1 MTTFSSLV
9 RVVFEHDYYGD
20 RLFQWLTAAPS
31 PRTAV
36 EMRKRDILFRQAQG
50 GFSLFFN
57 QRETRSQVLAAPFSL
72 RFHLAL
78 NDPDFYNYTD
88 LSAGVPP
95 TGAVVPADVPAASTV
110 APADAAPPTAA
121 PLPAARISQS
131 VFLFY
136 NMPGNPVSDKGIP
149 LLHGGP
155 VVASTDLCDGAQV
168 IPGVSAKPFGILVI
182 DLGPDLPECYGI
194 RFSARSTHWSYILVS
209 DHLRGLDRPAIIDT
223 AGQESFTGPRPVVL
237 PDNRDALSFTSLN
250 PIALRFSGGKRF
262 KLVEQFDPDP
272 AKSKVIL
279 GALPLPGVS
288 VISHAL
294 ADAGA
299 GSPERAAGPE
309 SPGSPYI
316 SEILLY

>member
-20 RLFQWLTAAPS
+20 RLFQWLTASPS
-31 PRTAV
+31 PRTAM

-88 LSAGVPP
+88 LPAGVPL
-95 TGAVVPADVPAASTV
+95 PAD
-110 APADAAPPTAA
+110 PPLPSGAT
-121 PLPAARISQS
+121 LPAAGAALSSGKISQS

-136 NMPGNPVSDKGIP
+136 NMTGNPTSDNGMP
-149 LLHGGP
+149 LLHSGP
-155 VVASTDLCDGAQV
+155 VVACTDLCDAGQL
-168 IPGVSAKPFGILVI
+168 IPGVFVKPFGILII
-182 DLGPDLPECYGI
+182 DLGPDLSECYGI

-209 DHLRGLDRPAIIDT
+209 DYLRGLDRPAIIDT
-223 AGQESFTGPRPVVL
+223 AGQETFTGPRPVVL
-237 PDNRDALSFTSLN
+237 PDNRDALSFTSRN
-250 PIALRFSGGKRF
+250 PIALRFSDNKRF

-272 AKSKVIL
+272 AKSRVIL

-288 VISHAL
+288 IISHAL
-294 ADAGA
+294 A
-299 GSPERAAGPE
+299 E
-309 SPGSPYI
+309 SPYT

>member
-1 MTTFSSLV
+1 M
-9 RVVFEHDYYGD
+9 
-20 RLFQWLTAAPS
+20 
-31 PRTAV
+31 

-57 QRETRSQVLAAPFSL
+57 QRETRSQVLATPFSL

-88 LSAGVPP
+88 LPAG
-95 TGAVVPADVPAASTV
+95 
-110 APADAAPPTAA
+110 
-121 PLPAARISQS
+121 RISQS

-136 NMPGNPVSDKGIP
+136 NMPGNPVSDNGIP

-155 VVASTDLCDGAQV
+155 VVASTDLCDGGQV
-168 IPGVSAKPFGILVI
+168 TPGVSAKPFGILVI
-182 DLGPDLPECYGI
+182 DLGPDLPECYGV

-223 AGQESFTGPRPVVL
+223 AGQETFTGPRPVVL
-237 PDNRDALSFTSLN
+237 PDNREALSFTSLN
-250 PIALRFSGGKRF
+250 PIALRFSGSKRF

-288 VISHAL
+288 IISHAL
-294 ADAGA
+294 AGA
-299 GSPERAAGPE
+299 GNPQSTADPQSTA
-309 SPGSPYI
+309 SPGSAASPYT